1 MKRAPKANAPERRQ
15 KNPAGAGLPVSSRT
29 EVSAI
34 LGVLPTLLLTRLT
47 RFVLSLLLLLAGL
60 LRPTALLLT
69 GLLIALLLL
78 TWALIWVLILVLV
91 H

>member
-1 MKRAPKANAPERRQ
+1 
-15 KNPAGAGLPVSSRT
+15 
-29 EVSAI
+29 
-34 LGVLPTLLLTRLT
+34 VLPTLLLTRLT